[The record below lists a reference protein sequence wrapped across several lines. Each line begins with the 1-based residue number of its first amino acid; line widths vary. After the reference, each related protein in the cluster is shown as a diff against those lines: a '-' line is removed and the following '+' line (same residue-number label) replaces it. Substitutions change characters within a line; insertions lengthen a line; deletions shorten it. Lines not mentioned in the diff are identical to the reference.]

1 MSTCAGR
8 RFVGAKNVIG
18 SHTSSIAPWWHPRQL
33 LSSNSRACP
42 GSTTIAGAGTSDRAL
57 ALAGDGID
65 VDSDLVSDAV
75 LGDADFGRRLVRG
88 YGKSVR
94 WLVSVMSADALP
106 SSPPMVV
113 ELEST
118 DWGCEPC
125 KEILVSRTWPAPTLL
140 VVWKAN
146 DGRPTS
152 ARREREVLVRLAR
165 AGCRVPKCLGFYRW
179 VGSRNDRLLLA
190 TIFCGQPVLSFSDL
204 SLDQR
209 CERLANTTPSCP
221 H

>member
-1 MSTCAGR
+1 MIAQETNYALMCTEEVFYILWICPSRKQVYLCRTPFRWREERYWVAYLIFRSLVAPITPASTPLVQPAGLLIPGGDH
-8 RFVGAKNVIG
+8 VDVSDIELG
-18 SHTSSIAPWWHPRQL
+18 SE
-33 LSSNSRACP
+33 P
-42 GSTTIAGAGTSDRAL
+42 GSTTIAGAGTGDRAL

-65 VDSDLVSDAV
+65 VDSDFVSDAV

-88 YGKSVR
+88 YGKSVS

-118 DWGCEPC
+118 DWGGEPF

-140 VVWKAN
+140 VVWKAT

-152 ARREREVLVRLAR
+152 A
-165 AGCRVPKCLGFYRW
+165 
-179 VGSRNDRLLLA
+179 
-190 TIFCGQPVLSFSDL
+190 
-204 SLDQR
+204 
-209 CERLANTTPSCP
+209 
-221 H
+221 